1 MMNPNVL
8 LIDGKIKRTKNP
20 TKKVQINKYIRY
32 ECGASSGSRVAPKVS
47 NPNQFIIPLE

>member
-1 MMNPNVL
+1 MNPKVL

-32 ECGASSGSRVAPKVS
+32 EWGASSGSRVAPKVS
-47 NPNQFIIPLE
+47 NPNQFIIPL